1 MRAFTTSIC
10 GLAVCLVSNLAL
22 AQTSPAPSPT
32 TSPKAIDEQPEH
44 QAEPAQ
50 QSVPLAEPVAA
61 EPVAPVASSPSPDPT
76 ASYEAAAPADPAPN
90 APHTPQPLVEE
101 PAKPDHQNAKFY
113 FGVQWDTAI
122 GVGSTYQFINT
133 FEPAGFA
140 FEARYM
146 GLGKLGVGLLIS
158 NQFMTVKGDHEVVRD
173 NITLSGTQVRSLS
186 ISPLLARIHYSLR
199 DIRKHES
206 RKKIAPY
213 AAFGFGGAR
222 VFRRLDMG
230 ISSYSLESWHW
241 AFSPELGIQLPGDRM
256 ALTLSSRF
264 NYLTASDGG
273 PEQLYFN
280 FSLGGGF
287 F

>member
-101 PAKPDHQNAKFY
+101 PIIRTPSSILEFSGIRPSA
-113 FGVQWDTAI
+113 WD
-122 GVGSTYQFINT
+122 
-133 FEPAGFA
+133 
-140 FEARYM
+140 R
-146 GLGKLGVGLLIS
+146 LIS
-158 NQFMTVKGDHEVVRD
+158 SSTPLNPLDLRLKRD
-173 NITLSGTQVRSLS
+173 TWVWVS
-186 ISPLLARIHYSLR
+186 
-199 DIRKHES
+199 
-206 RKKIAPY
+206 
-213 AAFGFGGAR
+213 
-222 VFRRLDMG
+222 
-230 ISSYSLESWHW
+230 
-241 AFSPELGIQLPGDRM
+241 
-256 ALTLSSRF
+256 
-264 NYLTASDGG
+264 
-273 PEQLYFN
+273 
-280 FSLGGGF
+280 
-287 F
+287 